1 MRNFPCAAPR
11 FAEAQYRCC
20 QAGSSQSDG
29 MAGLCE
35 VRFGSQRQRKESY
48 ESKSNRHGVA
58 GRVIAAAQSNPDEN
72 AIHRI
77 LDDERPALDS
87 MISLRVRRSRRECFR
102 SLLDPNGLRFFL
114 GPSVIG

>member
-11 FAEAQYRCC
+11 FAEAQLPVLS
-20 QAGSSQSDG
+20 GSSQSDG

-35 VRFGSQRQRKESY
+35 VRFGRQRKESY
-48 ESKSNRHGVA
+48 ESKSNRHCVA

-87 MISLRVRRSRRECFR
+87 MISLRVRRYWSRRECFR
-102 SLLDPNGLRFFL
+102 SLLDPNGLRFF
-114 GPSVIG
+114 

>member
-1 MRNFPCAAPR
+1 MKARAIV
-11 FAEAQYRCC
+11 
-20 QAGSSQSDG
+20 
-29 MAGLCE
+29 MA
-35 VRFGSQRQRKESY
+35 F
-48 ESKSNRHGVA
+48 A

-77 LDDERPALDS
+77 LDDERPAIDS
-87 MISLRVRRSRRECFR
+87 MISLRVRRYWSRRECFR